1 MSEREREMK
10 KGSWTVGMAMLGIA
24 ACAPAP
30 APSAEPARAVQVAGT
45 PVIAA
50 AKADTLGDD
59 IVVRHLGGRIWLHV
73 TLSPDAN
80 RIPSN
85 GLLVDEGDGV
95 LLIDTAWDDEQTG
108 RLAEWSLRRL
118 GKPIRRAI
126 STHFHDDR
134 LGGIDTLRALGVD
147 ARALDLTVS
156 KARAKGKT
164 TLPAIYMPAAQ
175 RARRDPA
182 GFEVFHPGPGHSP
195 DNIVVWFP
203 AEGLLFGGCFVKGAE
218 SRDLGNLS
226 DADVRAWP
234 ASVARV
240 RERYPRASIVIPGHG
255 APGGLDLLTHTTTL
269 LAAPAAR
276 NGG

>member
-1 MSEREREMK
+1 MEMT
-10 KGSWTVGMAMLGIA
+10 KGGWMVGMAILGIA

-30 APSAEPARAVQVAGT
+30 APRDASTRAVEVAGT
-45 PVIAA
+45 PVIAT

-59 IVVRHLGGRIWLHV
+59 IVIRHLAGRIWLHV

-118 GKPIRRAI
+118 GKPIRRSI

-156 KARAKGKT
+156 MARAKGKP
-164 TLPAIYMPAAQ
+164 TLPAIYMAAAQ
-175 RARRDPA
+175 RARRDRA

-203 AEGLLFGGCFVKGAE
+203 AEGVLFGGCFVKGAE

-234 ASVARV
+234 ASVASV
-240 RERYPRASIVIPGHG
+240 LDRYPRASIVIPGHG
-255 APGGLDLLTHTTTL
+255 APGGLNLLSHTTAL

-276 NGG
+276 NGGG

>member
-1 MSEREREMK
+1 MK
-10 KGSWTVGMAMLGIA
+10 KGSWTVGMAMMGIV
-24 ACAPAP
+24 ACAPAEAPPP
-30 APSAEPARAVQVAGT
+30 APARTVAVAGT
-45 PVIAA
+45 PVIAT

-59 IVVRHLGGRIWLHV
+59 IVVRHLAGRVWLHV

-118 GKPIRRAI
+118 GKPIRRSI

-134 LGGIDTLRALGVD
+134 LGGIDTLKALGVD

-156 KARAKGKT
+156 KAAAKGKT
-164 TLPAIYMPAAQ
+164 TLPTIYMAAAQ
-175 RARRDPA
+175 RARRDDA
-182 GFEVFHPGPGHSP
+182 GFEVFYPGPGHSP

-203 AEGLLFGGCFVKGAE
+203 AEGVLFGGCFVKGAE

-234 ASVARV
+234 ASVASV
-240 RERYPRASIVIPGHG
+240 LDRYPRASIVIPGHG
-255 APGGLDLLTHTTTL
+255 APGGLNLLTHTTAL
-269 LAAPAAR
+269 LAAAPAR
-276 NGG
+276 NGGG